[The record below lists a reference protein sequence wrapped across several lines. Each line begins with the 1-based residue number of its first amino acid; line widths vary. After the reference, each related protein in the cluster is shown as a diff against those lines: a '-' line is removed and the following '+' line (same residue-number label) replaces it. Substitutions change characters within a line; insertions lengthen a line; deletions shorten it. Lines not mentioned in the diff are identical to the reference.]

1 MFRPTRP
8 FLGVAVLLFFLTAL
22 PLSASAA
29 VRGSVISFLGAPI
42 SFSKNAAKFV
52 VDLYYF
58 RRNAEENLA
67 LRRVISQ
74 LRYDRFQ
81 VQEIRQENERL
92 TKLLDVKKTLP
103 TSVKRSLFSRVIGRS
118 PLAWNRVLLIDKGV
132 RQGIRRN
139 MIVLSDLALV
149 GKVIEAGP
157 SVSKVLLITDPNSKI
172 GVVIQRTRQEGVL
185 FGTSSGE
192 CRVKYLSVD
201 TDVKEGDVVETAG
214 FGGYLPKGL
223 LVGRVEKVWK
233 EPGQIYQ
240 VARIKPLMDLSRIEE
255 VVCLE

>member
-8 FLGVAVLLFFLTAL
+8 FLGIAVLLFFLIAL
-22 PLSASAA
+22 PLSATAA
-29 VRGSVISFLGAPI
+29 VRGSLISFLEAPI
-42 SFSKNAAKFV
+42 SFSKNVAKLF

-58 RRNAEENLA
+58 RRNSEENLN
-67 LRRVISQ
+67 LRRALSQ

-81 VQEIRQENERL
+81 VQELRQENERL
-92 TKLLDVKKTLP
+92 TKILDVKRTLP

-118 PLAWNRVLLIDKGV
+118 PLAWNRVLLIDKGT

-139 MIVLSDLALV
+139 MIVLSDLSLV
-149 GKVIEAGP
+149 GKVAEAGS

-201 TDVKEGDVVETAG
+201 TEVKEGDILETAG

-223 LVGRVEKVWK
+223 LVGKVEKVWK
-233 EPGQIYQ
+233 EPGQLYQ
-240 VARIKPLMDLSRIEE
+240 VARVRPLTDLSRIEE
-255 VVCLE
+255 VLCLE

>member
-22 PLSASAA
+22 PLSATAA
-29 VRGSVISFLGAPI
+29 VRGSVLSFLEAPI
-42 SFSKNAAKFV
+42 SFSKNAAKFF

-58 RRNAEENLA
+58 RRNAEENLN
-67 LRRVISQ
+67 LRRAVSQ

-81 VQEIRQENERL
+81 VQELRGENERL
-92 TKLLDVKKTLP
+92 TKLLNINKTLP
-103 TSVKRSLFSRVIGRS
+103 TSVKRSFICRVIGRS
-118 PLAWNRVLLIDKGV
+118 PSAWNRVLLIDKGA
-132 RQGIRRN
+132 RQGVRRN
-139 MIVLSDLALV
+139 MIVLSDLSLV
-149 GKVIEAGP
+149 GKVVEAGS

-201 TDVKEGDVVETAG
+201 TEVKEGDVVETAG
-214 FGGYLPKGL
+214 FGGFLPKGL
-223 LVGRVEKVWK
+223 LVGRVERVWK

-240 VARIKPLMDLSRIEE
+240 VAKVRPLTDLSRIEE
-255 VVCLE
+255 VLCLE

>member
-29 VRGSVISFLGAPI
+29 IRGTVISFLGAPI
-42 SFSKNAAKFV
+42 SFSKNTAKFF

-58 RRNAEENLA
+58 RRNADENLA
-67 LRRVISQ
+67 LRRAISQ

-103 TSVKRSLFSRVIGRS
+103 TSVRRSLFCRVIGRS
-118 PLAWNRVLLIDKGV
+118 PLAWNRVLLIDKGT

-201 TDVKEGDVVETAG
+201 TEVKEGDVVETAG

-223 LVGRVEKVWK
+223 LVGRIEKVWR